1 MELFIQIFII
11 YVSVGILF
19 TFGMIFTKA
28 IRDKEK
34 PDFKIGENN
43 YIDAL
48 KCYALSIFLW
58 WLLLFAFICM
68 SNRGG
73 WI

>member
-1 MELFIQIFII
+1 MELFKQISILYI
-11 YVSVGILF
+11 SLGILF

-34 PDFKIGENN
+34 PDFKIGEDT
-43 YIDAL
+43 YIDAI
-48 KCYALSIFLW
+48 KCYGLSIFLW
-58 WLLLFAFICM
+58 WLLLFVFMCM

-73 WI
+73 WV